1 MNEDKKPKNQGP
13 LVIPALKNKDWRAA
27 ARKRRNPNYVPPP
40 AAQTGADGSVGG
52 LGTVETIGTEPAM
65 SGLYVRKKETVT
77 ADENAMVVDEEKET
91 TVQAQKELTEDE
103 RALQALLA
111 EVNGDSSRPL
121 LSIPQAVS
129 EAEAL
134 KQDVDELP
142 DVATLEDYERVP
154 VEEFGAALLR
164 GMGWKEGPATKK
176 GGKNADPFL
185 PPLRPA
191 FLGLGAKEQD
201 ILDDGSKRKKKGKTP
216 LLVKPL
222 VPIRREDS
230 SGKAKDRSR
239 SPRRSTH
246 SSRRNS
252 RSPDRHS
259 GRDRE
264 DGRRHKDDGYNK
276 DRRSEDSE
284 KDRRRRDDRDR
295 RDDGRRSDDR
305 DKRRRD
311 DREDDKD
318 RKRRDVDDRDHRRD
332 STRRRDY

>member
-13 LVIPALKNKDWRAA
+13 LVIPALKNKDWKAA

-52 LGTVETIGTEPAM
+52 LGTVEVIGTEPVM
-65 SGLYVRKKETVT
+65 SGLYIRMKESDAADEHAMDVEEETVV
-77 ADENAMVVDEEKET
+77 E
-91 TVQAQKELTEDE
+91 AQKELTEDE
-103 RALQALLA
+103 KALRALLA
-111 EVNGDSSRPL
+111 EVNGESSRPL
-121 LSIPQAVS
+121 LSIPQPIS

-176 GGKNADPFL
+176 GGKNADPFI

-264 DGRRHKDDGYNK
+264 DGRRYKDDDYSK
-276 DRRSEDSE
+276 DRRSEDPE

-295 RDDGRRSDDR
+295 RDSKRGPDDR
-305 DKRRRD
+305 DRRRRD
-311 DREDDKD
+311 DRDDDKD
-318 RKRRDVDDRDHRRD
+318 RRGREVDDRDRRRD
-332 STRRRDY
+332 STRRRDN